1 MNTQIR
7 DMTHTCFKQADILC
21 AKHCH
26 GCGAEEEGERKRGRG
41 AGGADYIKAEYARR
55 MAALEEALQSGPLWA
70 TDEDES
76 DARALA
82 DAEELV
88 EQVRLSVP
96 KALQGVLRLM
106 RRRLLQVCWRGWW
119 SRYALGV
126 SLGSARPAQ
135 RKQDHV
141 GTMWGVLVGK
151 RVLFFLP

>member
-1 MNTQIR
+1 
-7 DMTHTCFKQADILC
+7 MTHTCSVQADILC

-70 TDEDES
+70 TDADEA

-82 DAEELV
+82 EAEELV

-96 KALQGVLRLM
+96 KALQGLLRPWADEEEAAASM
-106 RRRLLQVCWRGWW
+106 PARLVEPEC
-119 SRYALGV
+119 LGCV
-126 SLGSARPAQ
+126 PGIRTACPAQ
-135 RKQDHV
+135 ARSCGDHV
-141 GTMWGVLVGK
+141 GCSGGK
-151 RVLFFLP
+151 ARGLFPAR